1 VSTLTVEQLTARLS
15 FLASKLALQ
24 AVRSPPSVSEQLRS
38 HLTEFT
44 ALLMNSMILH
54 ASKFRAI
61 LDTNLETLQPFEQ
74 PLPAQHWAGAIQQLQ
89 LSEQQ
94 MQMLMHMLKLYTG
107 GCRQLEDSFQH
118 NMRQQAAYTDRLSE
132 QLQQQQQQPGLS
144 TAAAAMTGPPP
155 VQPAAAA
162 AAGLTAG
169 AAQLSGPQGESAQPG
184 PEPAGGQPAVQANS
198 GPVDLEVLMEE
209 QSMLLRRWMLLGMH
223 VGIVTTCTL
232 TEHQMVSQT

>member
-15 FLASKLALQ
+15 ALASKLALQ
-24 AVRSPPSVSEQLRS
+24 VVRSPPSLSEQLWS

-44 ALLMNSMILH
+44 ALLINSMILH

-61 LDTNLETLQPFEQ
+61 LDTNLETLQPFER
-74 PLPAQHWAGAIQQLQ
+74 PLPAQHWARAIQQLQ

-118 NMRQQAAYTDRLSE
+118 NMRRQAAYTDRLAA
-132 QLQQQQQQPGLS
+132 QLQEQQQPGLS
-144 TAAAAMTGPPP
+144 AAAAAAAAMAGPLPL
-155 VQPAAAA
+155 QPA
-162 AAGLTAG
+162 AAGLTAAG
-169 AAQLSGPQGESAQPG
+169 AQPSRPQGESAQPG
-184 PEPAGGQPAVQANS
+184 PEPADGCPAVQADS
-198 GPVDLEVLMEE
+198 RPVDLEALMEE